1 MQNQWSFRTKSRLKA
16 IDTTVKV
23 SQVIGK
29 KNSSWNPFYPSF
41 TDETVVL
48 VTEDKRT
55 YETTKASADGNWNLT
70 FSLRWLADDGSTTE
84 VAKFKR
90 AWMPWTLMF
99 VTLWSDTLEWKQ
111 DNLIAWANIQIA
123 ADWKTISATD
133 TIPNNATITIQ
144 KNWTDIESFTA
155 DESTNKT
162 INITVPVTA
171 ADVSALPDST
181 KYWATIDMSINS
193 STYVVTLTL
202 KDQDWNTL
210 WSAQTIDLP
219 IESVVVSGS
228 YDSVNKKIV
237 LTLQSWSTIEFSVAD
252 LVSGLQTEITSSNK
266 LSADLVDDS
275 STTNKFVTA
284 ADLTKLSNTSWTNT
298 WDQTA
303 SDFDIKDL
311 ADTTSLRTTW
321 SGKQDALISWTNIKT
336 INNQD
341 LLWSGNITISWWS
354 SMTEVTVSTAYWTA
368 AKVGTTTAGN
378 YTPSVWDLLLVN
390 FVYWNTA
397 NSVTLNIDNSWA
409 KNIEIWWAN
418 ANRNTLNLVSSN
430 TATNSYVLMTY
441 DGTNYVTH
449 STANTSYTAGTWISI
464 SWTGVISST
473 SNIKV
478 FYLASGSDLTTAQE
492 AYDWQIWW
500 KTAIVIYSD
509 KPYIFTRENTVS
521 MTFACFLY
529 EELQEAGNSKTS
541 LIRKV
546 ITLSVSSGT
555 VTSISVNAWNN
566 VMASVLKTDTDY
578 VNPYTPQY
586 NWSPTT
592 KKYVD
597 DNDTY
602 IWSSAPSNPAQW
614 KLWYDTVNDVL
625 KTYDGTNWNSTGWGW
640 SWDVSYSDFAWQTK
654 SWATIELAL
663 NTYIDTPTADFTINA
678 PSTIKDG
685 MVYILRIDN
694 WATAYTMTLWTN
706 IDNSLNVSTALS
718 ANGTDQF
725 VFLAFN
731 WQLELQPEV
740 SL

>member
-16 IDTTVKV
+16 IDNSVKV

-181 KYWATIDMSINS
+181 KYWATVDMSINS

-228 YDSVNKKIV
+228 YDDVNKKIV
-237 LTLQSWSTIEFSVAD
+237 LTLQNWSTVEFSVAD

-284 ADLTKLSNTSWTNT
+284 
-298 WDQTA
+298 
-303 SDFDIKDL
+303 SDK
-311 ADTTSLRTTW
+311 STW
-321 SGKQDALISWTNIKT
+321 SWKQDALVSWTNIKT

-341 LLWSGNITISWWS
+341 LLWSGNITISWWWWA
-354 SMTEVTVSTAYWTA
+354 SMAEVTVSTAYWTA

-409 KNIEIWWAN
+409 KNIKVWWAN
-418 ANRNTLNLVSSN
+418 ANKNTLNLVSSN

-449 STANTSYTAGTWISI
+449 ATANTSYTAGTWISI
-464 SWTGVISST
+464 SGSSVISST

-478 FYLASGSDLTTAQE
+478 FYLASTSDLTNAQA

-500 KTAIVIYSD
+500 KTALVIYND
-509 KPYIFTRENTVS
+509 KPYIFTWENGVS

-529 EELQEAGNSKTS
+529 EEQQEAGNSKTS

-555 VTSISVNAWNN
+555 VTSISANSWNN

-578 VNPYTPQY
+578 ANPYTPQY
-586 NWSPTT
+586 DGSPAT

-597 DNDTY
+597 DHAWTDYSRVTKTISGWEVELGLRTIVDT
-602 IWSSAPSNPAQW
+602 PE
-614 KLWYDTVNDVL
+614 
-625 KTYDGTNWNSTGWGW
+625 
-640 SWDVSYSDFAWQTK
+640 SDFTLTAP
-654 SWATIELAL
+654 ATL
-663 NTYIDTPTADFTINA
+663 
-678 PSTIKDG
+678 KDWEE
-685 MVYILRIDN
+685 YAIRIISE
-694 WATAYTMTLWTN
+694 TSYTMTLWTWFTN
-706 IDNSLNVSTALS
+706 PRNVNTTLS
-718 ANGTDQF
+718 GNATDQY
-725 VFLAFN
+725 VFLAIN
-731 WQLELQPEV
+731 GELELQPLV
-740 SL
+740 DTWA

>member
-16 IDTTVKV
+16 IDNSVKV

-171 ADVSALPDST
+171 ADVAALPDST
-181 KYWATIDMSINS
+181 KYWATVDMSINS

-202 KDQDWNTL
+202 KDQDWNAL
-210 WSAQTIDLP
+210 WTAQTIDLP
-219 IESVVVSGS
+219 LESVVVSGS
-228 YDSVNKKIV
+228 YDDVNKKIV
-237 LTLQSWSTIEFSVAD
+237 LTLQDGSTIEFSVAD
-252 LVSGLQTEITSSNK
+252 LVSWLQTEITSSNK

-275 STTNKFVTA
+275 STTHKFVTA
-284 ADLTKLSNTSWTNT
+284 
-298 WDQTA
+298 
-303 SDFDIKDL
+303 SDK
-311 ADTTSLRTTW
+311 TTW
-321 SGKQDALISWTNIKT
+321 SWKQDALVSWTNIKT

-341 LLWSGNITISWWS
+341 LLWSGNITISWWWWAS
-354 SMTEVTVSTAYWTA
+354 ITEVTVSTAYWTA

-397 NSVTLNIDNSWA
+397 NSVTLDIDNSWA
-409 KNIEIWWAN
+409 KNIKIWWAN
-418 ANRNTLNLVSSN
+418 ATRNTLNLVSSN

-449 STANTSYTAGTWISI
+449 ATTNTTYSASSFDIKDLTDSTNLKTEWSDKVDWPESATDWHLAVFDWATWKLIKDWWAVPIWVPAVWTNWQVLTVVGWAAAWANAAWSDYSWVTKTI
-464 SWTGVISST
+464 SWWTVELWLRT
-473 SNIKV
+473 
-478 FYLASGSDLTTAQE
+478 
-492 AYDWQIWW
+492 
-500 KTAIVIYSD
+500 IV
-509 KPYIFTRENTVS
+509 
-521 MTFACFLY
+521 
-529 EELQEAGNSKTS
+529 
-541 LIRKV
+541 
-546 ITLSVSSGT
+546 
-555 VTSISVNAWNN
+555 
-566 VMASVLKTDTDY
+566 
-578 VNPYTPQY
+578 
-586 NWSPTT
+586 
-592 KKYVD
+592 
-597 DNDTY
+597 
-602 IWSSAPSNPAQW
+602 
-614 KLWYDTVNDVL
+614 
-625 KTYDGTNWNSTGWGW
+625 
-640 SWDVSYSDFAWQTK
+640 
-654 SWATIELAL
+654 
-663 NTYIDTPTADFTINA
+663 DTPTWNFTLTA
-678 PSTIKDG
+678 PATLKDWEE
-685 MVYILRIDN
+685 YAIRIISE
-694 WATAYTMTLWTN
+694 TSYTMTLWTWFTN
-706 IDNSLNVSTALS
+706 PRNVNTTLS
-718 ANGTDQF
+718 GNATDQY
-725 VFLAFN
+725 VFLAI
-731 WQLELQPEV
+731 WGELELQPLV
-740 SL
+740 DTWA